1 MVKIREKP
9 VIFRSTKDGNA
20 LWGVLSLPQKRG
32 RFPAV
37 IVAHGFC
44 GTKSKRKFVEF
55 GRVFAQ
61 NGIAVLR
68 FDFSGCGD
76 SEGKF
81 ENMSVSQQVGE
92 LADAYDFLKK
102 QPKIDMGRIGFLGHS
117 LGALIVCLLVG
128 DYPAFKAKTLVLL
141 APALDQ
147 KSLIKIWNTPRQIK
161 RWKEKGYLDMPKC
174 RIGVKYLNEAK
185 DFTPIA
191 SKIQVPVMVI
201 HGSRDEDVPLEF
213 GRRVFNTLGGERTFQ
228 IIKGADH
235 DFESHQA
242 SEQLISLSLERFKNY
257 L

>member
-1 MVKIREKP
+1 MGEIIEKP
-9 VIFRSTKDGNA
+9 VIFTNEKNEK
-20 LWGVLSLPQKRG
+20 LWGVLSLPKHG
-32 RFPAV
+32 RKVPAV
-37 IVAHGFC
+37 IVAHGFN
-44 GTKSKRKFVEF
+44 GTKSQRKFVKM
-55 GRVFAQ
+55 GRVFPQ

-102 QPKIDMGRIGFLGHS
+102 QPKIDMSRIGFLGHS

-128 DYPAFKAKTLVLL
+128 DYPVFKAKTLVLF

-147 KSLIKIWNTPRQIK
+147 KSLIKIWNTPQQIK
-161 RWKEKGYLDMPKC
+161 KWKEQGYLDMPKC

-201 HGSRDEDVPLEF
+201 HGSKDEDIPLEF

-228 IIKGADH
+228 IIEGADH
-235 DFESHQA
+235 DFEGYQA
-242 SEQLISLSLERFKNY
+242 SKQLISLSLKRFKNY